1 MPALWYIPG
10 VRALA
15 GILALLCLSG
25 CGYHLV
31 GAGLGDAGAIAIRTP
46 ANESREP
53 GLELIVASAL
63 RRELLRR
70 DGGRLIEDPEQAA
83 LVVSGRVLPVPRR
96 ARSFSSTVLS
106 VEEEVVLRLDL
117 SVARRDGSELGLSDL
132 EESERYLA
140 SADIE
145 AHRKNRQEA
154 LRRVAVV
161 LASRFFDALGESL
174 AGQDRAGAA
183 GSAP

>member
-1 MPALWYIPG
+1 VLRRVVIASFVW
-10 VRALA
+10 LA
-15 GILALLCLSG
+15 LSG

-31 GAGLGDAGAIAIRTP
+31 GAGLGDVGAIAIRTP
-46 ANESREP
+46 ENESREP
-53 GLELIVASAL
+53 GLELVVASAL

-70 DGGRLIEDPEQAA
+70 DGSRLVEDPERAA
-83 LVVSGRVLPVPRR
+83 LVVSGRVLPVPRS

-106 VEEEVVLRLDL
+106 LEEEVVLRLDL
-117 SVARRDGSELGLSDL
+117 SVARRDGSEFGLDDL

-145 AHRKNRQEA
+145 AHRKNRDEA

-161 LASRFFDALGESL
+161 LAARFFDALGESL
-174 AGQDRAGAA
+174 VAGVDPAVGAA
-183 GSAP
+183 PEEVAP

>member
-1 MPALWYIPG
+1 MRRLATVTLG
-10 VRALA
+10 VLV
-15 GILALLCLSG
+15 LLSG
-25 CGYHLV
+25 CGYRLV
-31 GAGLGDAGAIAIRTP
+31 GAGLGDAGSIAIRTP

-53 GLELIVASAL
+53 GLELVVAAAL

-70 DGGRLIEDPEQAA
+70 DGARLVEDPAQAS

-96 ARSFSSTVLS
+96 SRSFSSTVLS
-106 VEEEVVLRLDL
+106 LEEEVVLRLDL
-117 SVARRDGSELGLSDL
+117 SVARRDGGEIGLEDL

-145 AHRKNRQEA
+145 AHRKNRDEA

-161 LASRFFDALGESL
+161 LASRFFDVLGESRE
-174 AGQDRAGAA
+174 AEPEVPR
-183 GSAP
+183 